1 MTQPVIPLFYNTLQE
16 QQVCIHYKQT
26 RKWQMFNLEKFQ
38 AEFKAGRFD
47 EFHYYSTLAKELTRT
62 KETVSIAH
70 LSVSRAAQLDSIAFE
85 RFVNITGEKNN
96 FECSLLIDTET
107 GYLYS
112 PQWFNTNNRTF
123 STIHDYE
130 TFVAQQVIAGFNDW
144 ELVDNEAFEKFD
156 SKIREKWFDSSSK
169 NKVILN
175 KINFFCYLPAY
186 SEIEHSYKK
195 LRFKKSELKLSSA
208 WAAAAM
214 LGDIELLNHSD
225 ACSKMGINPNE
236 WMYDNGKLKF
246 IGINKTFIRKY
257 HFLNKNE
264 SSINEI
270 TKEFYFLGYNKEISK
285 KISANKYY
293 NDINLLTTYFPNYT
307 KNTKI
312 LEQGEAY
319 PFTYSRH
326 FVDQDIWS
334 NKFSPFTFI
343 QFLVDNDFDTS
354 FLPKSPNL
362 IPYILETLQKTT
374 GIRLHEDTITFPSQ
388 FFKHES
394 AISKHQNVIAYLD
407 FLLWKIEYYAQSH
420 ATQLTKSNQLYSQLA
435 NLKTDNAE
443 LSNIQQYLLRKFDFS
458 LQNLEEK
465 LLQFKSE
472 SIAYLEKIDCVDSV
486 WQYAENQPSIDFNLI
501 GEAITRLF
509 NNQIIKVTQFSESV
523 EFLTTLFSKVN
534 ALFTANQQFI
544 TAQKEQFRLNC
555 EKDYVEEQFADLFT
569 EWQTEIT
576 ALENHYF
583 PIIEACFIGTISQPA
598 TLQTLSLFEDYRRAV
613 DKFFLT
619 DRIAL
624 IHEYHENP
632 KSAFLQK
639 IDMES
644 KLFKSRSALRNGL
657 KALISN
663 ETQHL
668 TKKLLNSESQ
678 SLLTRQVSSLLTVSQ
693 EANIS
698 QALQAEFN
706 ELQQRNFEIYL
717 ADVEQYGHELDK
729 RDKDIQGLLFKMKK
743 DLQRQP
749 KGE

>member
-1 MTQPVIPLFYNTLQE
+1 
-16 QQVCIHYKQT
+16 
-26 RKWQMFNLEKFQ
+26 MFNLEKFQ

-85 RFVNITGEKNN
+85 RFVNITGENNN
-96 FECSLLIDTET
+96 FDCSLLIDTET

-123 STIHDYE
+123 ATIHDYE

-144 ELVDNEAFEKFD
+144 ELVDGGAFENFHPKD
-156 SKIREKWFDSSSK
+156 RVKWFDSSSK
-169 NKVILN
+169 NKVFN
-175 KINFFCYLPAY
+175 KISFWQPSPILTKETRDRYNNCLDYECGHEV
-186 SEIEHSYKK
+186 SCNEVK
-195 LRFKKSELKLSSA
+195 
-208 WAAAAM
+208 
-214 LGDIELLNHSD
+214 
-225 ACSKMGINPNE
+225 INPKD
-236 WMYDNGKLKF
+236 WIYIDNKLKF
-246 IGINKTFIRKY
+246 VGIGDGKIDI
-257 HFLNKNE
+257 
-264 SSINEI
+264 
-270 TKEFYFLGYNKEISK
+270 K
-285 KISANKYY
+285 KISLINS
-293 NDINLLTTYFPNYT
+293 NDYSESNEFIYCLGKNENIQGEVSVDQFYEDLDLLIKYFPNFKNEKIYT
-307 KNTKI
+307 
-312 LEQGEAY
+312 LGEAY
-319 PFTYSRH
+319 PFIYSHR
-326 FVDQDIWS
+326 FVDLDIWG
-334 NKFSPFTFI
+334 NKFSAFTFI

-374 GIRLHEDTITFPSQ
+374 GIQLHEDTITFPSH

-394 AISKHQNVIAYLD
+394 AISKHQNLLAYLD

-435 NLKTDNAE
+435 NLKTDNVE

-523 EFLTTLFSKVN
+523 EFLTTLFSKVST
-534 ALFTANQQFI
+534 LFTANQHFI

-555 EKDYVEEQFADLFT
+555 EKAYVDDSFTDLFT

-598 TLQTLSLFEDYRRAV
+598 TLQTLSLFENYRYAV
-613 DKFFLT
+613 DNFFLT
-619 DRIAL
+619 ERIAL
-624 IHEYHENP
+624 IHEYDENP

-639 IDMES
+639 IDMGS
-644 KLFKSRSALRNGL
+644 QLFKSRCILRNGL
-657 KALISN
+657 KALITN

-668 TKKLLNSESQ
+668 TKKLLNAESQ
-678 SLLTRQVSSLLTVSQ
+678 SLLTRQVGSLLTVSQ

>member
-1 MTQPVIPLFYNTLQE
+1 
-16 QQVCIHYKQT
+16 
-26 RKWQMFNLEKFQ
+26 MFNLEKFQ

-47 EFHYYSTLAKELTRT
+47 EFHYYSTLAKELTRM

-70 LSVSRAAQLDSIAFE
+70 LSVSRAAQLDTIAFE
-85 RFVNITGEKNN
+85 RYINITGEKDN
-96 FECSLLIDTET
+96 FECSLLIDTDT

-123 STIHDYE
+123 ATIHDYE

-144 ELVDNEAFEKFD
+144 ELVNGESFINFSPE
-156 SKIREKWFDSSSK
+156 IRIKWFNSEKK
-169 NKVILN
+169 NEVIN
-175 KINFFCYLPAY
+175 KGSFYYCLYGANDP
-186 SEIEHSYKK
+186 
-195 LRFKKSELKLSSA
+195 
-208 WAAAAM
+208 
-214 LGDIELLNHSD
+214 
-225 ACSKMGINPNE
+225 
-236 WMYDNGKLKF
+236 DNY
-246 IGINKTFIRKY
+246 KTFIAKFSY
-257 HFLNKNE
+257 LNSQYNTNFSYKIDEIKTAFFFVGKNE
-264 SSINEI
+264 KI
-270 TKEFYFLGYNKEISK
+270 KENFRPKT
-285 KISANKYY
+285 YY
-293 NDINLLTTYFPNYT
+293 DCNLLTPYFPEYLKYKT
-307 KNTKI
+307 EKI
-312 LEQGEAY
+312 YQLGEAY
-319 PFTYSRH
+319 PFIYSRR
-326 FVDQDIWS
+326 FVDQNIWG
-334 NKFSPFTFI
+334 NKFSAFTFI

-354 FLPKSPNL
+354 FLPKAPNL
-362 IPYILETLQKTT
+362 ILSILENLQKTT
-374 GIRLHEDTITFPSQ
+374 GIRLHEDTISFPSQ

-394 AISKHQNVIAYLD
+394 DISKHQNLIAYLE

-420 ATQLTKSNQLYSQLA
+420 AAQLTKSNQLYSQLA

-472 SIAYLEKIDCVDSV
+472 SIAYSEKIDCVDSV

-523 EFLTTLFSKVN
+523 DFLTTLFTKVN
-534 ALFTANQQFI
+534 ALFAANQHFI

-583 PIIEACFIGTISQPA
+583 PIIEACFIGTMSQPA
-598 TLQTLSLFEDYRRAV
+598 TLQTLTLFEDYRHAV
-613 DKFFLT
+613 DNFFLT

-624 IHEYHENP
+624 IHEYHDNP
-632 KSAFLQK
+632 KSEFLQK

-644 KLFKSRSALRNGL
+644 KLFKSRCVLRNGL
-657 KALISN
+657 KALITN
-663 ETQHL
+663 EAQHL
-668 TKKLLNSESQ
+668 TKKLLNAESQ
-678 SLLTRQVSSLLTVSQ
+678 SLLTRQVGNLLSVSQ

-717 ADVEQYGHELDK
+717 ADVEQYGNQLEK

-743 DLQRQP
+743 DLERQP

>member
-1 MTQPVIPLFYNTLQE
+1 
-16 QQVCIHYKQT
+16 
-26 RKWQMFNLEKFQ
+26 MFNLEKFQ

-70 LSVSRAAQLDSIAFE
+70 LSVSRTAQFDSIAFD

-123 STIHDYE
+123 ATIYDYE

-144 ELVDNEAFEKFD
+144 ELVDRLPFENFD
-156 SKIREKWFDSSSK
+156 PKIRIKWFDGSK
-169 NKVILN
+169 KNNVVINQRNFYYFNADFDFGYLKETDACETFIEKFRYLN
-175 KINFFCYLPAY
+175 SNQYTNDKFYTVEKIGNFNFKKNIYYKEEFFC
-186 SEIEHSYKK
+186 
-195 LRFKKSELKLSSA
+195 
-208 WAAAAM
+208 
-214 LGDIELLNHSD
+214 
-225 ACSKMGINPNE
+225 
-236 WMYDNGKLKF
+236 
-246 IGINKTFIRKY
+246 IGQ
-257 HFLNKNE
+257 
-264 SSINEI
+264 
-270 TKEFYFLGYNKEISK
+270 NKEIAG
-285 KISANKYY
+285 I
-293 NDINLLTTYFPNYT
+293 NDETDNGMDELRTCYDCVLLTPYFPDY

-319 PFTYSRH
+319 PFIYSRR
-326 FVDQDIWS
+326 FVEQDIWG
-334 NKFSPFTFI
+334 NKFSTSTFI
-343 QFLVDNDFDTS
+343 QFLVDNNFDTN
-354 FLPKSPNL
+354 FLPKVPNL
-362 IPYILETLQKTT
+362 VPSILETLQKTT

-394 AISKHQNVIAYLD
+394 DISKHQNLIAYLD
-407 FLLWKIEYYAQSH
+407 FLLWKIEYYVQSH

-435 NLKTDNAE
+435 NLKTDNAD

-523 EFLTTLFSKVN
+523 DFLTALFSKVH

-555 EKDYVEEQFADLFT
+555 EKDYVEEQFSDLFT

-583 PIIEACFIGTISQPA
+583 PIIEACFIGSISQPA
-598 TLQTLSLFEDYRRAV
+598 TLQTLSLFEDYRHAV
-613 DKFFLT
+613 DNFFLT

-639 IDMES
+639 IDTES
-644 KLFKSRSALRNGL
+644 KLFKSRCILRNGL
-657 KALISN
+657 KTLITN

-668 TKKLLNSESQ
+668 TKKLLNAESQ
-678 SLLTRQVSSLLTVSQ
+678 SLLTRQVGSLLTVSQ

>member
-1 MTQPVIPLFYNTLQE
+1 
-16 QQVCIHYKQT
+16 
-26 RKWQMFNLEKFQ
+26 MFNLEKFQ

-123 STIHDYE
+123 ATIHDYE

-144 ELVDNEAFEKFD
+144 ELVNGEDFEKFAPKD
-156 SKIREKWFDSSSK
+156 RIKWFDSSAK
-169 NKVILN
+169 NNVIN
-175 KINFFCYLPAY
+175 KISFFCYIQDVSKTTRSY
-186 SEIEHSYKK
+186 NKIRSEFTRS
-195 LRFKKSELKLSSA
+195 FV
-208 WAAAAM
+208 
-214 LGDIELLNHSD
+214 GLNQDNHNLI
-225 ACSKMGINPNE
+225 CSKIGIKSNE
-236 WMYDNGKLKF
+236 WECKNGILNF
-246 IGINKTFIRKY
+246 IGIPKTFIRKN
-257 HFLNKNE
+257 HLLKQ
-264 SSINEI
+264 SSKPNIEEINED
-270 TKEFYFLGYNKEISK
+270 FYYLGSNKEIRE
-285 KISANKYY
+285 KISINKYY
-293 NDINLLTTYFPNYT
+293 DNTNLLTPYFPNY
-307 KNTKI
+307 KNEKI
-312 LEQGEAY
+312 YEKGEAY
-319 PFTYSRH
+319 PFIFSLR
-326 FVDQDIWS
+326 FADLDIWG
-334 NKFSPFTFI
+334 NKFSAFTFI
-343 QFLVDNDFDTS
+343 QFLVDNDFDSS
-354 FLPKSPNL
+354 FLPKAPNL

-374 GIRLHEDTITFPSQ
+374 GVRLHEDTISFPSCL
-388 FFKHES
+388 FKHES
-394 AISKHQNVIAYLD
+394 AISKHQNLIAYLD

-534 ALFTANQQFI
+534 TLFTANQQFI

-555 EKDYVEEQFADLFT
+555 EKDYVEEQFVDLFT

-613 DKFFLT
+613 DNFFLT

-632 KSAFLQK
+632 KSAFLQT

-644 KLFKSRSALRNGL
+644 KLFKSRCILRNGL
-657 KALISN
+657 KALINN

-668 TKKLLNSESQ
+668 TKKLLNAESQ
-678 SLLTRQVSSLLTVSQ
+678 SLLTRQVSSLLTVSK

-698 QALQAEFN
+698 QTLQAEFN

-743 DLQRQP
+743 DLERQP